1 MIHRADVTKNTLVIL
16 LSLIMPVGYHCTAA
30 WRSGDNDVL
39 SLSDK
44 D

>member
-1 MIHRADVTKNTLVIL
+1 MIHRAGVTKNTLVIL
-16 LSLIMPVGYHCTAA
+16 LSVIMPVTTAL
-30 WRSGDNDVL
+30 RGDNDVL

>member
-1 MIHRADVTKNTLVIL
+1 MIHRAGVTKNTLVIL
-16 LSLIMPVGYHCTAA
+16 LSVIMPVTTTTAL
-30 WRSGDNDVL
+30 RGDNDVL